1 MADPIKAQFSL
12 MFQGNESENSFGKL
26 SVVNQYFKT
35 HKLPGIGKPGIPQ
48 VYFKFN
54 NMNWNY

>member
-1 MADPIKAQFSL
+1 MADPIKVQFSL

-54 NMNWNY
+54 NMN